1 MKALLHQEEKK
12 IWKRKATRIAV
23 VCVLLFI
30 AIMPLLERNNTRFY
44 ISVNEYVTGK
54 EAIEKEKEAYKQ
66 IEGTLDTTRLKESI
80 QTIHSFVAG
89 KTGGGMEASAALALN
104 EQMAPYH
111 TIMRIIGEPLSTEKQ
126 SYGYVNVFEELSA
139 QDAKDVYDHWK
150 SYVLNLHPDQEAALK
165 EYLDEFVTTFQYGYA
180 HGLAYT
186 GSKYMD
192 LVLTISIVIM
202 IALSSMFAQERKS
215 GANALILSSKKGRKH
230 ITTSK
235 ILASLRFSS
244 LVYGM
249 SLLVFYG
256 STALFLGVEGGNK
269 SIQVSWI
276 SAPMQWNMLEL
287 NLLMIVLGYAS
298 VLFITMLI
306 LFASQYSKSTFKTQA
321 TLLIL
326 LYASYTLQVMVSDG
340 ALSHVL
346 QLLPFGLLIE
356 GIYRSFPFQ
365 QFFGIQMFLPFVYLL
380 IDVLI
385 TIVIVYLLQRAGR
398 RMEA

>member
-1 MKALLHQEEKK
+1 
-12 IWKRKATRIAV
+12 
-23 VCVLLFI
+23 
-30 AIMPLLERNNTRFY
+30 
-44 ISVNEYVTGK
+44 
-54 EAIEKEKEAYKQ
+54 
-66 IEGTLDTTRLKESI
+66 
-80 QTIHSFVAG
+80 
-89 KTGGGMEASAALALN
+89 MEASAALALN